1 MRRSMIDQLQR
12 LKVTLAV
19 VGVMWTVLALSYV
32 LPLRQYG
39 IYPRTLQG
47 LPGIFTSPFLHV
59 NVQHLVANT
68 PMLIVL
74 GWLMQNLDRKRP
86 GFTVIGI
93 GFLAGLGT
101 WLIGGSHEN
110 HIGASGVIYGL
121 LGYTM
126 ALGFFNRRP
135 VTILVS
141 LAMAALYGGAIW
153 GILPGQGPVSWEG
166 HLSGF
171 VGGMIMAKASVA
183 R

>member
-1 MRRSMIDQLQR
+1 MRRFLMVQLQT
-12 LKVTLAV
+12 LKAPLAIV
-19 VGVMWTVLALSYV
+19 AIMWIVLALSYI
-32 LPLRQYG
+32 LPLRQFG
-39 IYPRTLQG
+39 IHPRSLQG
-47 LPGIFTSPFLHV
+47 LSGIFTSPFLHA

-68 PMLIVL
+68 PMLIIL
-74 GWLMQNLDRKRP
+74 GWLVQNLDRKRSAA
-86 GFTVIGI
+86 TVVGI

-126 ALGFFNRRP
+126 TLGIFQRKAT
-135 VTILVS
+135 TILIS

-153 GILPGQGPVSWEG
+153 GVLPGQGPVSWEG

-171 VGGMIMAKASVA
+171 IGGIIMARASVS